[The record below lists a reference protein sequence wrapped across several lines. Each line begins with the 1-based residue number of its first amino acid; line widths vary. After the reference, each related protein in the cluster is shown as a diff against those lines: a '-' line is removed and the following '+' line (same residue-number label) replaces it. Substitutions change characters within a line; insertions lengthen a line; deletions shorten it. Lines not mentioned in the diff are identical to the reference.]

1 MVSWLNNNCLLQEQL
16 KYKRKFNFVQF
27 DAQAV
32 AWQEKLVE
40 IDEDNLKGAQAWV
53 RDIKVRRSLGPGEE
67 G

>member
-1 MVSWLNNNCLLQEQL
+1 M
-16 KYKRKFNFVQF
+16 QF

-32 AWQEKLVE
+32 AWREKLVE

-53 RDIKVRRSLGPGEE
+53 RDIKVRRRLGLGEE